1 MGKTKLSLIT
11 IAMLSTSIIA
21 QAEVELKTT
30 GQAVAYYQTMD
41 SSGAADLFSNG
52 ANSRAN
58 VGLQLKTSGD
68 IGNGFELALKG
79 TALGT
84 LGLENK
90 AVGASMQTAK
100 TGDLDG
106 ASIAEAYIKK
116 TVGNTKLSLGRQE
129 LAKGVS
135 PFAFSEGWNLFKNTF
150 DAAVLCNKDIQDTKV
165 IAGYISKGNGALVG
179 TPGLVDLGAFNSIG
193 DDGAFM
199 ATVANTSSKML
210 QPTLSYYKV
219 SNNDYL
225 WGDLKINPNIPVKFA
240 LQGGEADSTE
250 AFGAKAVGKIASVKT
265 ILAYTH
271 VGEGGKIDNLGT
283 GVKTPLYTQMI
294 LNQGAIKKDNDTVM
308 LKGITKAGSGK
319 LIAQYA
325 STTSDSAGDYGELD
339 LIYKFDLL
347 GTKMLAAYVMQD
359 FESKDNN
366 NMIRV
371 WSRYNF

>member
-1 MGKTKLSLIT
+1 MGKTKLSLMT

-21 QAEVELKTT
+21 QAEVDLKTT

-100 TGDLDG
+100 TDDFDG
-106 ASIAEAYIKK
+106 ASISEAYVKK
-116 TVGNTKLSLGRQE
+116 SIGNTKLSLGRQE

-179 TPGLVDLGAFNSIG
+179 KPGLVDLGAFNSIG
-193 DDGAFM
+193 DDGAYM
-199 ATVANTSSKML
+199 VTVANTSSKMV

-225 WGDLKINPNIPVKFA
+225 WGDLKINPSIPVKFA

-250 AFGAKAVGKIASVKT
+250 AFGAKAVGKISSVKT

-339 LIYKFDLL
+339 VIYKFDLL

-359 FESKDNN
+359 FESKDTN

>member
-11 IAMLSTSIIA
+11 IAMLSTATLA
-21 QAEVELKTT
+21 QAEVNLKTT
-30 GQAVAYYQTMD
+30 GQAVAYYQTQD
-41 SSGAADLFSNG
+41 SSGAADLFDNG
-52 ANSRAN
+52 TNSRAN
-58 VGLQLKTSGD
+58 VGLQLKVSGD
-68 IGNGFELALKG
+68 LSNGFELGLKG

-90 AVGASMQTAK
+90 VVGASMQTAS

-106 ASIAEAYIKK
+106 ASVSEAYVKK
-116 TVGNTKLSLGRQE
+116 MIGNTKLSLGRQE

-135 PFAFSEGWNLFKNTF
+135 PFAFSEGWNVFKNTF
-150 DAAVLCNKDIQDTKV
+150 DAMVVCNKDIKDTK
-165 IAGYISKGNGALVG
+165 IIGGYISKGNGRLVG
-179 TPGLVDLGAFNSIG
+179 TPGLVDLGAFNTIG

-199 ATVANTSSKML
+199 ATIANSSSKMV

-219 SNNDYL
+219 SNEDYY
-225 WGDLKINPNIPVKFA
+225 WGDVKINPNIPVKFA
-240 LQGGEADSTE
+240 LQGGEAASTE
-250 AFGAKAVGKIASVKT
+250 AFGAKAAGKLGPVKT
-265 ILAYTH
+265 ILAYTQ
-271 VGEGGKIDNLGT
+271 VGTGGSIDNLGT

-294 LNQGAIKKDNDTVM
+294 LNQNFIKTDNETVM
-308 LKGITKAGSGK
+308 LKGITKAGPGK

-339 LIYKFDLL
+339 VIYKFDLF

-359 FESKDNN
+359 FESRDNN
-366 NMIRV
+366 NMVRV